1 MKIKDISVK
10 YRGGFKGT
18 YIGIGILI
26 SKRIPFDI
34 IDFIR
39 DKSCVHDC
47 ESYCRMQIRIN
58 GKLYVTWHSSE
69 ILTNF
74 LEDCRSQ
81 ETDTEKLFPI
91 EDCIMTVGED
101 RGYYLQDA
109 SDIVTTLTDKDIER
123 LTHRHAK
130 K

>member
-10 YRGGFKGT
+10 YRGGFKGL
-18 YIGIGILI
+18 YIDVGTLI
-26 SKRIPFDI
+26 RKQIPFDVV
-34 IDFIR
+34 DFIR
-39 DKSCVHDC
+39 GKSCVHDC

-74 LEDCRSQ
+74 LEDCRAQ
-81 ETDTEKLFPI
+81 ETDEKKIFPI
-91 EDCIMTVGED
+91 EDCMMVVGED

-109 SDIVTTLTDKDIER
+109 SGIETTFTDKDIER
-123 LTHRHAK
+123 LIRQK
-130 K
+130 RRK